1 MIATFPFFRYE
12 GKMIFDI
19 AQLENNDIINI
30 EFDDDFDEISAH
42 ASGMLN
48 IKSSG
53 DFIFITGN
61 IEVEIEFECSR
72 CLKKYKDIINVNID
86 EKFLKGAKTPVT
98 SKEHQMKKSD
108 FIEELNGL
116 TEIDLNDLIY
126 QNIIINI
133 PSQTLCDENCE
144 GLEEMKKYIKAD
156 ENVQTIEI
164 PLKVKNNN
172 NK

>member
-1 MIATFPFFRYE
+1 
-12 GKMIFDI
+12 MIFDI
-19 AQLENNDIINI
+19 SELINNENANIDI
-30 EFDDDFDEISAH
+30 DENFEELSAH
-42 ASGMLN
+42 AHGMLN

-53 DFIFITGN
+53 NFIFINGN
-61 IEVEIEFECSR
+61 LEVEIELECSR
-72 CLKKYKDIINVNID
+72 CLKTYKDFLNVNID

-108 FIEELNGL
+108 FVEELDGI

-133 PSQTLCDENCE
+133 PSQTLCNENCE

-164 PLKVKNNN
+164 PLNVKNNN
-172 NK
+172 KK

>member
-1 MIATFPFFRYE
+1 MI
-12 GKMIFDI
+12 IDI
-19 AQLENNDIINI
+19 SKLEND
-30 EFDDDFDEISAH
+30 EFLSVEVDEDFDEISAH
-42 ASGMLN
+42 ANGMLD

-53 DFIFITGN
+53 DFIFIRGN
-61 IEVEIEFECSR
+61 LDVEIELECSR
-72 CLKKYKDIINVNID
+72 CLKMYKDTLNVNID

-108 FIEELNGL
+108 FVEELDGI

-156 ENVQTIEI
+156 ANVQTIEI
-164 PLKVKNNN
+164 PLKVNKDN

>member
-1 MIATFPFFRYE
+1 MI
-12 GKMIFDI
+12 IDI
-19 AQLENNDIINI
+19 SDLENDKNTEIDIDE
-30 EFDDDFDEISAH
+30 EFQEIPAH
-42 ASGMLN
+42 AQGMLN
-48 IKSSG
+48 VKSSG
-53 DFIFITGN
+53 DFVFIRGN
-61 IEVEIEFECSR
+61 LEVEIELECSR
-72 CLKKYKDIINVNID
+72 CLKIYKDVLNVNID

-108 FIEELNGL
+108 FVEELDGI

-144 GLEEMKKYIKAD
+144 GFSELKKYIKAD

-164 PLKVKNNN
+164 PLNVKNNN

>member
-1 MIATFPFFRYE
+1 MI
-12 GKMIFDI
+12 IDI
-19 AQLENNDIINI
+19 NDLENDEVVSVEI
-30 EFDDDFDEISAH
+30 EEDFDEIFAH
-42 ASGMLN
+42 ATGMLD

-53 DFIFITGN
+53 DFVFIRGN
-61 IEVEIEFECSR
+61 LDVEVELECSR
-72 CLKKYKDIINVNID
+72 CLKTYKDNINVNID

-108 FIEELNGL
+108 FVEELDGI

-164 PLKVKNNN
+164 PLRV
-172 NK
+172 NKEDNK

>member
-1 MIATFPFFRYE
+1 MI
-12 GKMIFDI
+12 IDI
-19 AQLENNDIINI
+19 ADLENDKNIDIEID
-30 EFDDDFDEISAH
+30 EDFEEIPAK

-48 IKSSG
+48 VKSSG
-53 DFIFITGN
+53 DFIFIRGN
-61 IEVEIEFECSR
+61 LEVEIELECSR
-72 CLKKYKDIINVNID
+72 CLKIYKDVLNVNID

-108 FIEELNGL
+108 FIEELDGI

-164 PLKVKNNN
+164 PLRV
-172 NK
+172 NKEDNK

>member
-1 MIATFPFFRYE
+1 
-12 GKMIFDI
+12 MIFDI

-30 EFDDDFDEISAH
+30 KFDEDFDEISAH

>member
-1 MIATFPFFRYE
+1 
-12 GKMIFDI
+12 MIFDI
-19 AQLENNDIINI
+19 NELENNERIDIYID
-30 EFDDDFDEISAH
+30 EDFDELYAH
-42 ASGMLN
+42 ANGMLN

-53 DFIFITGN
+53 DFVFIRGNLDVN
-61 IEVEIEFECSR
+61 IELECSR
-72 CLKKYKDIINVNID
+72 CLKKYEDVLNVNID

-108 FIEELNGL
+108 FVEELDGI

-126 QNIIINI
+126 QNIIISI
-133 PSQTLCDENCE
+133 PSQTLCDEKCE
-144 GLEEMKKYIKAD
+144 GFEELKKYIKAE

-164 PLKVKNNN
+164 PLKVKNDN